1 MEEKSKMLKKSLLKL
16 TVGAAML
23 CGVSAANA
31 LTVSSFTIADVT
43 GDGISG
49 AFRFA
54 PINAAYF
61 GASLFTG
68 DVAAAPGTA
77 MGQIDTS
84 VANPMGTF
92 STGFLFSGAPFVP
105 FTAGPSVMDITGGAL
120 TVTSLPWGGNF
131 AGATDFYLSPDA
143 GTLTVYFLN
152 DIGGGNYNYKMGW
165 SHLITDA
172 EDPSGQFAGFNAR
185 WIIEG
190 VMTTAVPVPAAVW
203 LLGSGLIGLVGV
215 ARRRKALVA

>member
-1 MEEKSKMLKKSLLKL
+1 MLKKSLLKL

-23 CGVSAANA
+23 CGAAAANA
-31 LTVSSFTIADVT
+31 LTVTSFTVADVN
-43 GDGISG
+43 GDGRSG

-61 GASLFTG
+61 GANFFTG

-77 MGQIDTS
+77 MGTIDTS

-92 STGFLFSGAPFVP
+92 TTGFLFSGAPFVP
-105 FTAGPSVMDITGGAL
+105 FTAGPTVMDITGGVL

-131 AGATDFYLSPDA
+131 AGATDFFLSPDA
-143 GTLTVYFLN
+143 APTVYFLN
-152 DIGGGNYNYKMGW
+152 DLGGGNYSYKMGW
-165 SHLITDA
+165 NHLITDA
-172 EDPSGQFAGFNAR
+172 EDPSGQFAGFNAY